1 MLCWLYLFMDQEQE
15 EFPEEEIAF
24 SCVFISRRKWS
35 RNNTKS
41 FKSPSHQQNPK
52 PRRIKMENHLLGKT
66 HSQNNKITSKLTS
79 FLDVSLIHSFTHLL
93 LVVNPLFIQF
103 LHLWW
108 YLVSWTGFTWIF
120 PSTTF
125 TFSMNAFSIIN
136 YSILPVILM
145 LRST

>member
-1 MLCWLYLFMDQEQE
+1 MYILCWLYLFMDQEQE

-52 PRRIKMENHLLGKT
+52 PRRIKIENHLLRKT
-66 HSQNNKITSKLTS
+66 SPRNSHFSHSLL
-79 FLDVSLIHSFTHLL
+79 FWMCLSFTHLL